1 MRLQWLFVVV
11 LILVVALS
19 VGPSV
24 ASGTQQ
30 GNRPALVQGKI
41 VDQYGEPIP
50 SVLIVVEYPDADSGA
65 SLAAGG
71 GFDGTGGK
79 TSKKVSQRNF
89 YSKEDG
95 TFSHPELIAGTLYRV
110 RFEKEGYVPNER
122 VLVLEIAA
130 NEMGTIIMVSGNV
143 EKARAGYEKGFA
155 AYQSGDLQGAIEPM
169 KEVVEVFGDSDVSD
183 QMLVVALS
191 VLGQAYLQQNQV
203 ADAQGFLERLQ
214 SIEPDNAIALR
225 GLGRVYAMSGELP
238 KAIESFAR
246 SVQVEP
252 DNANGRFM
260 LGYALELTD
269 QASEAIPHLRASLEI
284 QPNFPPAHQS
294 LGLALAATGAN
305 VEAIE
310 QLEAYLEVM
319 PNAPDAAEMRAKIEE
334 LRRH

>member
-1 MRLQWLFVVV
+1 MRFQWLFVVV
-11 LILVVALS
+11 LILVVALN

-191 VLGQAYLQQNQV
+191 VLGQVYLAQQQP
-203 ADAQGFLERLQ
+203 AEARGFLERLQ
-214 SIEPDNAIALR
+214 SIEPNNASALR
-225 GLGRVYAMSGELP
+225 GLGSVYAMGGEMP
-238 KAIESFAR
+238 RAIESFER
-246 SVQVEP
+246 SLQVEP
-252 DNANGRFM
+252 DHANALFM
-260 LGYALELTD
+260 LGMALHFTG
-269 QASEAIPHLRASLEI
+269 QACEAIPHLRASIEI
-284 QPNFPPAHQS
+284 EPNYPPAQERLS
-294 LGLALAATGAN
+294 LALNDCGADAAT
-305 VEAIE
+305 
-310 QLEAYLEVM
+310 
-319 PNAPDAAEMRAKIEE
+319 P
-334 LRRH
+334 RRDD

>member
-1 MRLQWLFVVV
+1 MRFQWLFLVV
-11 LILVVALS
+11 LVLAVALS
-19 VGPSV
+19 VGPSA

-30 GNRPALVQGKI
+30 GNRPALVQGNT
-41 VDQYGEPIP
+41 VDQYGEPL
-50 SVLIVVEYPDADSGA
+50 SGVLVVVEYTDADAGA
-65 SLAAGG
+65 SIGAGG
-71 GFDGTGGK
+71 GFDGTGGNRR
-79 TSKKVSQRNF
+79 KVSQRNF

-95 TFSHPELIAGTLYRV
+95 TFSHPELIAGTQYRV
-110 RFEKEGYVPNER
+110 RFEKEGYVPRER
-122 VLVLEIAA
+122 VLVLVIAA
-130 NEMGTIIMVSGNV
+130 NDMGTIVMVSGDV
-143 EKARAGYEKGFA
+143 EKARDAYEKGFA
-155 AYQSGDLQGAIEPM
+155 AWESGDLQGSIEPM

-238 KAIESFAR
+238 RAIESFER

-310 QLEAYLEVM
+310 QLEAYLEAM

-334 LRRH
+334 LRRY

>member
-1 MRLQWLFVVV
+1 MRFQWLFVGV
-11 LILVVALS
+11 LVLVVALS

-95 TFSHPELIAGTLYRV
+95 AFSHPELIAGTQYRV
-110 RFEKEGYVPNER
+110 RFEKEGYVPRER
-122 VLVLEIAA
+122 VLVLAIAA
-130 NEMGTIIMVSGNV
+130 NEMGTIVMVSGDV
-143 EKARAGYEKGFA
+143 EKARAGYDKGFA
-155 AYQSGDLQGAIEPM
+155 AWQSGDLQGAIEPM

-191 VLGQAYLQQNQV
+191 VLGQVYLQQQQP
-203 ADAQGFLERLQ
+203 AEAQGFLERLQ

-225 GLGRVYAMSGELP
+225 GLGSVYAMGGEMP
-238 KAIESFAR
+238 RAIESFER
-246 SVQVEP
+246 SLQVEP
-252 DNANGRFM
+252 DHANALFM
-260 LGYALELTD
+260 LGMALHFTG
-269 QASEAIPHLRASLEI
+269 QACEAIPHLRASIEI
-284 QPNFPPAHQS
+284 DPNYPPAQERLS
-294 LGLALAATGAN
+294 LALNDCGT
-305 VEAIE
+305 
-310 QLEAYLEVM
+310 
-319 PNAPDAAEMRAKIEE
+319 DAKAR
-334 LRRH
+334 

>member
-1 MRLQWLFVVV
+1 MRFQWLFVVV

-79 TSKKVSQRNF
+79 TSKKVSQRTF
-89 YSKEDG
+89 SGRDDG

-191 VLGQAYLQQNQV
+191 VLGQVYLAQQQP
-203 ADAQGFLERLQ
+203 AEARGFLERLQ
-214 SIEPDNAIALR
+214 SIEPDNASALR
-225 GLGRVYAMSGELP
+225 GLGSVYAMGGEMP
-238 KAIESFAR
+238 RAIESFER
-246 SVQVEP
+246 SLQVEP
-252 DNANGRFM
+252 DHANALFM
-260 LGYALELTD
+260 LGMALHFTG
-269 QASEAIPHLRASLEI
+269 QACEAIPHLRASIEI
-284 QPNFPPAHQS
+284 EPNYPPAQERLS
-294 LGLALAATGAN
+294 LALNDCGADAAT
-305 VEAIE
+305 
-310 QLEAYLEVM
+310 
-319 PNAPDAAEMRAKIEE
+319 P
-334 LRRH
+334 RRDD

>member
-1 MRLQWLFVVV
+1 MRFQWLFVVV

-110 RFEKEGYVPNER
+110 RFEKEGYLPNER

-191 VLGQAYLQQNQV
+191 VLGQVYLQQHQP
-203 ADAQGFLERLQ
+203 AEARGFLERLQ
-214 SIEPDNAIALR
+214 SIEPDNASALR
-225 GLGRVYAMSGELP
+225 GLGSVYAMGGEMP
-238 KAIESFAR
+238 RAIESFER
-246 SVQVEP
+246 SLQVEP
-252 DNANGRFM
+252 DHANALFM
-260 LGYALELTD
+260 LGMALHFTG
-269 QASEAIPHLRASLEI
+269 QACEAIPHLRASIEI
-284 QPNFPPAHQS
+284 NPNYPPAQERLS
-294 LGLALAATGAN
+294 LALNDCGA
-305 VEAIE
+305 
-310 QLEAYLEVM
+310 
-319 PNAPDAAEMRAKIEE
+319 DAKAR
-334 LRRH
+334 

>member
-1 MRLQWLFVVV
+1 MRFQWLFVVV
-11 LILVVALS
+11 LILVVALN

-95 TFSHPELIAGTLYRV
+95 AFSHPELIAGTQYRV
-110 RFEKEGYVPNER
+110 RFEKEGYVPRER
-122 VLVLEIAA
+122 VLVLAIAA
-130 NEMGTIIMVSGNV
+130 NEMGTIVMVSGDV
-143 EKARAGYEKGFA
+143 EKARAGYDKGFA
-155 AYQSGDLQGAIEPM
+155 AWQSGDLQGAIEPM

-191 VLGQAYLQQNQV
+191 VLGQVYLAQQQP
-203 ADAQGFLERLQ
+203 AEARGFLERLQ
-214 SIEPDNAIALR
+214 SIEPDNASALR
-225 GLGRVYAMSGELP
+225 GLGSVYAMGGEMP
-238 KAIESFAR
+238 RAIESFER
-246 SVQVEP
+246 SLQVEP
-252 DNANGRFM
+252 DHANALFM
-260 LGYALELTD
+260 LGMALHFTG
-269 QASEAIPHLRASLEI
+269 QACEAIPHLRASIEI
-284 QPNFPPAHQS
+284 DPNYPPAQERLS
-294 LGLALAATGAN
+294 LALNDCGTAAKA
-305 VEAIE
+305 
-310 QLEAYLEVM
+310 
-319 PNAPDAAEMRAKIEE
+319 R
-334 LRRH
+334 

>member
-1 MRLQWLFVVV
+1 MRFQWLFVVV
-11 LILVVALS
+11 LILVVALN

-95 TFSHPELIAGTLYRV
+95 AFSHPELIAGTQYRV
-110 RFEKEGYVPNER
+110 RFEKEGYVPRER
-122 VLVLEIAA
+122 VLVLAIAA
-130 NEMGTIIMVSGNV
+130 NEMGTIVMVSGDV
-143 EKARAGYEKGFA
+143 EKARAGYDKGFA
-155 AYQSGDLQGAIEPM
+155 AWQSGDLQGAIEPM

-191 VLGQAYLQQNQV
+191 VLGQVYLQQQQP
-203 ADAQGFLERLQ
+203 AEAGGFLERLQ
-214 SIEPDNAIALR
+214 SIEPDNASALR
-225 GLGRVYAMSGELP
+225 GLGSVYAMGGEMP
-238 KAIESFAR
+238 RAIESFER
-246 SVQVEP
+246 SLQVEP
-252 DNANGRFM
+252 DHANALFM
-260 LGYALELTD
+260 LGMALHFTG
-269 QASEAIPHLRASLEI
+269 QACEAIPHLRASIEI
-284 QPNFPPAHQS
+284 DPNYPPAQERLS
-294 LGLALAATGAN
+294 LALNDCGT
-305 VEAIE
+305 
-310 QLEAYLEVM
+310 
-319 PNAPDAAEMRAKIEE
+319 DAKAR
-334 LRRH
+334 

>member
-1 MRLQWLFVVV
+1 MRFQWLFVVV

-95 TFSHPELIAGTLYRV
+95 TFSHPELIAGTQYRV

-169 KEVVEVFGDSDVSD
+169 KEVVEVFGDADVSD
-183 QMLVVALS
+183 QMLVVALR
-191 VLGQAYLQQNQV
+191 VLGQVYLAQQQP
-203 ADAQGFLERLQ
+203 AEARGFLERLQ
-214 SIEPDNAIALR
+214 SIEPDNASALR
-225 GLGRVYAMSGELP
+225 GLGSVYAMGGEMP
-238 KAIESFAR
+238 RAIESFER
-246 SVQVEP
+246 SLQVEP
-252 DNANGRFM
+252 DHANALFM
-260 LGYALELTD
+260 LGMALHFTG
-269 QASEAIPHLRASLEI
+269 QACEAIPHLRASIEI
-284 QPNFPPAHQS
+284 NPNYPPAQERLS
-294 LGLALAATGAN
+294 LALNDCGADAAT
-305 VEAIE
+305 
-310 QLEAYLEVM
+310 
-319 PNAPDAAEMRAKIEE
+319 P
-334 LRRH
+334 RRDD